1 MKSPCLLAFWNMNT
15 LFVGHKLIR
24 LESVDS
30 TNKFAAK
37 LVSLPDWVEGTAIVA
52 EEQHGGKGR
61 HDRTWDSEPGKNLT
75 VSFLFKPHFLNSQQ
89 TFLLQKFSALA
100 VADTLK
106 NFTGTQPRIKWPN
119 DIYVGSK
126 KIAGILNGTSFQ
138 GDSFKSAIIGIGVN
152 VNQTFFGRYNATSL
166 KNERAQDFDLEEL
179 FGRLCEM
186 LEKRYL
192 QLKRSDKVIQRDYH
206 DQLFGLGE
214 VRMYSFRGTKKEAVL
229 QRVDEEGNAHFLTSS
244 GAVNCAI
251 DDVTW
256 IW

>member
-1 MKSPCLLAFWNMNT
+1 MNT

-30 TNKFAAK
+30 TNKYAAK

-52 EEQHGGKGR
+52 VDQHGGKGR

-75 VSFLFKPHFLNSQQ
+75 VSFILKPHFLNSQQ

-100 VADTLK
+100 VVDTLK
-106 NFTGTQPRIKWPN
+106 IASGVQPSIKWPN
-119 DIYVGSK
+119 DIYIGSK
-126 KIAGILNGTSFQ
+126 KVAGILNGTTFQ
-138 GDSFKSAIIGIGVN
+138 GSKFTSAIVGIGIN
-152 VNQTFFGRYNATSL
+152 VNQESFGRYNATSL
-166 KNERAQDFDLEEL
+166 KNECAETFDLDVL
-179 FGRLCEM
+179 LGKLCEM

-192 QLKRSDKVIQRDYH
+192 QLKRGDEVIQQAYH
-206 DQLFGLGE
+206 NQLFGLGE
-214 VRMYSFRGTKKEAVL
+214 VRQYSFQGTKKEAVL
-229 QRVDEEGNAHFLTSS
+229 QRVDNEGNAHFLTSA
-244 GAVNCAI
+244 GNLICAI